1 MRIEGEIVPLGSVT
15 KWLSGGTPSRA
26 NSRYWNGTIPWI
38 SAATLQRLVV
48 RTSPQKV
55 TPEAVR
61 AGSRMAP
68 VGSTLLLVRGS
79 ALHNEIRASLVD
91 APVCFNQDV
100 KALVPDPSISPRFL
114 TYCIHA
120 NENRLLRL
128 VTSAGNT
135 AGVLDTQVVKRL
147 KIWLPPLDHQMQVV
161 RELDAVHAEIESLER
176 FIEKKKALGEGIAQ
190 ELMRGSSRLSLAC
203 DV

>member
-1 MRIEGEIVPLGSVT
+1 MGAEGEIVSLGSVT

-26 NSRYWNGTIPWI
+26 NLSYWNGTIPWI
-38 SAATLQRLVV
+38 SAATLQNFVV

-68 VGSTLLLVRGS
+68 LGSTLLLVRGS
-79 ALHNEIRASLVD
+79 ALHSEIRASLVD

-135 AGVLDTQVVKRL
+135 AGVLDTQVIKRL
-147 KIWLPPLDHQMQVV
+147 EIWVPPFDHQIQVV
-161 RELDAVHAEIESLER
+161 RELDAVYAELDSLER
-176 FIEKKKALGEGIAQ
+176 LIEKKKALREGVVQ
-190 ELMRGSSRLSLAC
+190 ELMRGSSKLPVRL
-203 DV
+203 